1 VDRHADLLRESAAD
15 VGNDH
20 RLGANEAPPAIVSVY
35 LGEQLE
41 DVLAQWIR
49 KGEATHSL
57 KGERLR
63 TGVAT
68 LPDFRKDAT
77 DRNRTS
83 PFAFTGNK
91 FEFRMV
97 GSRDSV
103 AAPNVVLN
111 TIVAEA
117 FCEACDILENAEDFD
132 RGYGIHRQHLLDLRS
147 MVELEISHTTNT
159 CRHHKQ
165 LNVLIG
171 SEGIELIFVK
181 IEKVAVIV
189 VVCILVEHPVIWAR
203 PVAYL
208 EIIAS
213 LYKSFTDGKPNP
225 VTAANYY
232 CFFLI
237 SHLFTS
243 SNSNKAHPYR
253 GESNPPKQHE
263 ML

>member
-1 VDRHADLLRESAAD
+1 MQTILVRISRISLQNRLKGFLILRNEAGIAIEQMLQDLLGKRSRYAQIILAAIE
-15 VGNDH
+15 
-20 RLGANEAPPAIVSVY
+20 LGA
-35 LGEQLE
+35 
-41 DVLAQWIR
+41 
-49 KGEATHSL
+49 
-57 KGERLR
+57 
-63 TGVAT
+63 
-68 LPDFRKDAT
+68 
-77 DRNRTS
+77 
-83 PFAFTGNK
+83 
-91 FEFRMV
+91 FETCWADIK
-97 GSRDSV
+97 DSV
-103 AAPNVVLN
+103 VGAICFQLDVHGLNKPNHTCLGSGIYSSARCGHPSANAAHHTSIKTV
-111 TIVAEA
+111 IFEDA
-117 FCEACDILENAEDFD
+117 IIENAKDFD
-132 RGYGIHRQHLLDLRS
+132 RGYSIHSQHFLDLCS

-232 CFFLI
+232 CFF
-237 SHLFTS
+237 
-243 SNSNKAHPYR
+243 
-253 GESNPPKQHE
+253 
-263 ML
+263 